1 MNRKTLWKL
10 LALLVILAGGVSWY
24 FFWPRE
30 DAGRHTV
37 SVAGLSGTAL
47 VERSGMKI
55 SAYEGMKLKDGDSIC
70 AVSGQEVI
78 LGIDGIPFAVL
89 EPGTELSIKLIKEE
103 TNGTQI
109 QMEEGS
115 VLFLSGATLSGSA
128 PKQAAE
134 LLLSAGGLQI
144 DANGASFY
152 ITVQEKEGATHTELS
167 VWSGR
172 VMAVPLAGGKEESVA
187 AGMTA
192 SYLLNEI
199 GVSSKGQKAFTLWQF
214 SEHVLEKLLAADR
227 AQSPFCV
234 SREELVRELEE
245 REAIAAGSTNLPS
258 AAVSARLTPEGQAGI
273 TPLLSGQPPVSGKP
287 EPSGGTLLTPE
298 PASDAEATPNPTP
311 DIAATPMPVVSP
323 IPSMPTLTDVPPVT
337 STEQPSPLP
346 TQSAWAS
353 ATPMPTSA
361 LPVTS
366 DAESELANRFA
377 QLIGQ
382 TPKEDPDDGVF
393 TYYEFATG
401 MLAAAEPKLAASGT
415 NMETVL
421 VGFAFRLITGGVDIN
436 RLDVNDPITREDAAL
451 FIWYGAQCIGYAPA
465 SAEIAAA
472 AAYVEDIAKCTL
484 PRQKAIGFL
493 YQEGYEEGYQ
503 KSGQKFRPQD
513 ILTTEEGESWVRTSA
528 ELWKPE

>member
-10 LALLVILAGGVSWY
+10 LALAVLLAGGVSWY

-37 SVAGLSGTAL
+37 SVIELNGTAL

-78 LGIDGIPFAVL
+78 LGMDGIPFAVL
-89 EPGTELSIKLIKEE
+89 EPGTELSIELIKEE

-134 LLLSAGGLQI
+134 LLLSAGGLRM

-152 ITVQEKEGATHTELS
+152 ITVQGEEGATHTELS

-172 VMAVPLAGGKEESVA
+172 VMTAPLAGGKEESVA

-192 SYLLNEI
+192 SYLLDEM

-214 SEHVLEKLLAADR
+214 SDHVLEKLLMADK

-234 SREELVRELEE
+234 SREELASELAE
-245 REAIAAGSTNLPS
+245 REAVMAGNTNLPS
-258 AAVSARLTPEGQAGI
+258 AAVSAKPTKHPTPKAEV
-273 TPLLSGQPPVSGKP
+273 TLSP
-287 EPSGGTLLTPE
+287 
-298 PASDAEATPNPTP
+298 TPNIGTTPIPAP
-311 DIAATPMPVVSP
+311 DIAATPMPSLSPTAP
-323 IPSMPTLTDVPPVT
+323 IPTPTDTPPVT
-337 STEQPSPLP
+337 PAEHPSPSP
-346 TQSAWAS
+346 TESAES
-353 ATPMPTSA
+353 SVTPAPTSE
-361 LPVTS
+361 LPATS

-377 QLIGQ
+377 QLVGQ
-382 TPKEDPDDGVF
+382 TPKSDPNDGIL
-393 TYYEFATG
+393 TYYEFAIG
-401 MLAAAEPKLAASGT
+401 MLAAAEPKLEASGM
-415 NMETVL
+415 NMETAL
-421 VGFAFRLITGGVDIN
+421 MGFAFRLITGGIDIN

-451 FIWYGAQCIGYAPA
+451 FIWYGAQSIGYAPA
-465 SAEIAAA
+465 SAEIAAT
-472 AAYVEDIAKCTL
+472 AAYVTDIEECTL

-513 ILTTEEGESWVRTSA
+513 ILTTEEGESWTRTSA